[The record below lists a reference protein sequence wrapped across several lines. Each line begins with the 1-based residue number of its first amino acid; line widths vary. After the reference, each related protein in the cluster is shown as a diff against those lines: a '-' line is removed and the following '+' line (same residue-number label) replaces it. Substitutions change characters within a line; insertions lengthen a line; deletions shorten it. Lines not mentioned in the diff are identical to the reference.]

1 MNEYIKFWRAWDLK
15 DKAPLFATAFIAL
28 LLAAYAGFAWF
39 NGLENI
45 LEWNTVSEMHQK
57 VINETIFGDHKLSF
71 SASTP
76 LWYIKEHYLPSLV
89 EVNRNA
95 YYLLLIGGL
104 LGLVTILS
112 GTARLKGLWFLV
124 AAIFLA
130 GVLVSMRLE
139 NVLDANNSYGFLVS
153 FIVFGGFYYVS
164 NLFNQKLKLYQT
176 LSIWLIIV
184 ALFLFV
190 VQAVSQINTP
200 FLSISAYSLIA
211 FLAIT
216 LVFIFLISHEIF
228 AGLVWLVS
236 KNARKDQ
243 SSLSQLFIISAVYL
257 ANVILIYLENTRIIE
272 SSTYV
277 VPPLL
282 LYFTSAILGIWG
294 FRKLLDQQQL
304 FSFNRSGV
312 WIYIGLAIVSSSCI
326 AFIYATANDPLQEFI
341 EDYIA
346 ITQLAVGFTFFIYIL
361 INYFQ
366 LFKQGLDVQKVM
378 YKSPY
383 SRLILT
389 RVASIFLI
397 ILLFASKNYYSY
409 YQVNAG
415 YDNAIADFY
424 LEEGDLK
431 AAETFY
437 KSSTHYDLYNH
448 KANVTLASLAL
459 SQKDRINAAF
469 FFKQAIFKNPSA
481 YAYAGLSASLE
492 TEDMYFD
499 ALFSLQ
505 EGLKTFPNEH
515 RLLTDLAFLQQ
526 KSNLTDSVLYYLD
539 LAKKTC
545 TDCEVEN
552 TNFLAFWIENSKPE
566 RLEEMTAELVSV
578 DSKSQSSEANK
589 KAVARLL
596 NKPISL
602 EVFEISKD
610 SVLDVSR
617 AANLFNSVA
626 STQPESVVNI
636 DPLLFRK
643 LQQKEGNEP
652 YFEELSLTYA
662 QNQYYRGNKIEGLKQ
677 MTLLGNNSLS
687 KNKPL
692 YNQNLGLWLLNEG
705 VYTQAI
711 ERLNMAGD
719 SASATILSKPS
730 FKAEL
735 GAKVASQAKGILK
748 EKITK
753 ENFESIKNKAPLN
766 PIVTAALSDYL
777 SSTGNDVKAYNLPF
791 YVAELNPDAALLWK
805 TYIKKAIKLAQF
817 DYASNGLEK
826 LKKLVGPSEYQEFA
840 ELIAKS
846 KDSQSSDGFQ

>member
-1 MNEYIKFWRAWDLK
+1 MNEYVKFWRAWDLK
-15 DKAPLFATAFIAL
+15 DKVPLFILTFIAL
-28 LLAAYAGFAWF
+28 IPAVYAGFSWF

-45 LEWNTVSEMHQK
+45 LEWNTVSEIHQK
-57 VINETIFGDHKLSF
+57 VITETIFGDHKFSF

-95 YYLLLIGGL
+95 FYILLFGGL
-104 LGLVTILS
+104 LGLVIILS

-124 AAIFLA
+124 AAVFLA

-139 NVLDANNSYGFLVS
+139 NVLLAHNSYGFLIAFV
-153 FIVFGGFYYVS
+153 VFGGFYFVS
-164 NLFNQKLKLYQT
+164 NLFYQKLKLYQT
-176 LSIWLIIV
+176 LGIWILIV
-184 ALFLFV
+184 AVFLFV
-190 VQAVSQINTP
+190 IQFVSKINTP
-200 FLSISAYSLIA
+200 FLSISAYGLIA

-216 LVFIFLISHEIF
+216 LVFIFFISHEIF

-236 KNARKDQ
+236 KNARKGQ
-243 SSLSQLFIISAVYL
+243 SSLSQLFIIAAVYL

-277 VPPLL
+277 VPPIL
-282 LYFTSAILGIWG
+282 LYFSSLILGLWG

-312 WIYIGLAIVSSSCI
+312 WIYLGLAIVSSSCI
-326 AFIYATANDPLQEFI
+326 AFIYATSNDPLQEFI

-346 ITQLAVGFTFFIYIL
+346 ITQLAVGLTFFIYIL
-361 INYFQ
+361 INYLQ

-415 YDNAIADFY
+415 YENAIADFY

-431 AAETFY
+431 TAETFY

-469 FFKQAIFKNPSA
+469 FFRQAIFKNPSA

-515 RLLTDLAFLQQ
+515 KLLTDLAFLQQ
-526 KSNLTDSVLYYLD
+526 KSNLQDSVLYYLD

-545 TDCEVEN
+545 TNCEVEN

-566 RLEEMTAELVSV
+566 RLEEMTADLISV
-578 DSKSQSSEANK
+578 KSNNQSLEANK

-596 NKPISL
+596 TKPIKL
-602 EVFEISKD
+602 ETFEISKD

-643 LQQKEGNEP
+643 LQQIEGNEP

-677 MTLLGNNSLS
+677 LTLLGNNSIS
-687 KNKPL
+687 KNKPI

-705 VYTQAI
+705 VYSQAI

-719 SASATILSKPS
+719 SSSAIIISKPS
-730 FKAEL
+730 FKANL
-735 GAKVASQAKGILK
+735 DTMIANQAKGILK

-753 ENFESIKNKAPLN
+753 ENFETIKNKAPLN
-766 PIVTAALSDYL
+766 PIVVVALADYL
-777 SSTGNDVKAYNLPF
+777 STTGQDVEAYNLPF

-805 TYIKKAIKLAQF
+805 TYIKKALKLAQF
-817 DYASNGLEK
+817 EYAKDGLEK
-826 LKKLVGPSEYQEFA
+826 LKKLVDPSEYQEFV

-846 KDSQSSDGFQ
+846 KDSQNGDAFQ